1 MITRIAA
8 LAASIAVLG
17 LIPASHGKEA
27 TQDYQRVV
35 PLLNDTTTVLD
46 QPLAYP
52 QDGDAKIQS
61 AIVTMLPGE
70 ETGVHSHPYPTYGY
84 ILSGELTV
92 TYPGGVRK
100 VYKQGEAVM
109 EAVNTL
115 HNGRND
121 GAEPVRILVVFM
133 GVDGEANTL
142 FPKKD

>member
-1 MITRIAA
+1 MNARCIT
-8 LAASIAVLG
+8 LAVVFLG
-17 LIPASHGKEA
+17 LVSAVHGKEA
-27 TQDYQRVV
+27 KQDYQRVV
-35 PLLNDTTTVLD
+35 PLLDDSATVLD

-52 QDGDAKIQS
+52 SDGTAKIQS

-70 ETGVHSHPYPTYGY
+70 ETGVHTHPYPTYAC

-92 TYPGGVRK
+92 TYPGGVKK

-109 EAVNTL
+109 EAINTL

-121 GAEPVRILVVFM
+121 GSEPVRILVVFM
-133 GVDGEANTL
+133 GVDGKANTL

>member
-1 MITRIAA
+1 MNARCVT
-8 LAASIAVLG
+8 LAVVFLG
-17 LIPASHGKEA
+17 LASAVHGKEA
-27 TQDYQRVV
+27 KQDYQRVV
-35 PLLNDTTTVLD
+35 PLLNDSATVLD

-52 QDGDAKIQS
+52 SDGKAKIQS

-70 ETGVHSHPYPTYGY
+70 ETGVHTHPYPTYGY

-109 EAVNTL
+109 EAVDTP
-115 HNGRND
+115 HNGRNE
-121 GAEPVRILVVFM
+121 GSEPVRILVVFM

-142 FPKKD
+142 FPKED